1 MTKLKKRGAITAI
14 STHKNEGSSKSTGI
28 TTVKKKVT
36 TSYKV
41 PPLTLRMSLTDKE
54 RISDWVANL
63 QEQTERNVS
72 AAKLYRAL
80 ALYRDKIDDEDLIEL
95 INKMN

>member
-1 MTKLKKRGAITAI
+1 MTKLKKRGAISSI
-14 STHKNEGSSKSTGI
+14 SRVNKNEGGQPSGI

-41 PPLTLRMSLTDKE
+41 PPLTLRMSLHDKKS
-54 RISDWVANL
+54 IGDWVSDL
-63 QEQTERNVS
+63 QELSERNVS
-72 AAKLYRAL
+72 PAKLFRAL
-80 ALYRDKIDDEDLIEL
+80 ALYRKNIDDEELIEL